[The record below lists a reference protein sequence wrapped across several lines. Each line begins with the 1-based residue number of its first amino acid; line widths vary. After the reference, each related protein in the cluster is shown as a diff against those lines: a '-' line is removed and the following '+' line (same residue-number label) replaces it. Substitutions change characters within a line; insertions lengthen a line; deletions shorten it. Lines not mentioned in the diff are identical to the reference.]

1 MQPASSAERSAGPV
15 LAELERSLGG
25 VIFGQQAL
33 ISDLLTALLA
43 RGHVLLEGVPGVAK
57 TLAARSLAQ
66 ALSLQFNRVQFTPD
80 LMPSDLL
87 GTHVF
92 RPQQGTFELLRGP
105 LFTEL
110 LVADEINRTP
120 PKTQAALLEAMEER
134 QISLEGQTHRLDPG
148 FFVVA
153 TQNPLEL
160 EGTYP
165 LPEAQLDRFLM
176 RIRVGYPAE
185 TEELS
190 AVRAFHE
197 RKGAQPSIA
206 PVVGREALRAL
217 QAQAGAVLCDDSV
230 LAYAVRVTRQT
241 RQDARVRLG
250 ASPRAAQALVAAA
263 KARAVLHGR
272 DFAMPDDVKE
282 VSQSVL
288 NHRLILTPEA
298 EVEGV
303 STSEVIARTLEQV
316 QVPR

>member
-1 MQPASSAERSAGPV
+1 MQPANVAEAAPSPLLTR
-15 LAELERSLGG
+15 LEQAIGG
-25 VIFGQQAL
+25 VIFGQKAL
-33 ISDLLTALLA
+33 VADLLTALLA

-57 TLAARSLAQ
+57 TLAARTLAQ
-66 ALSLQFNRVQFTPD
+66 ALSLEFNRVQFTPD

-92 RPQQGTFELLRGP
+92 RPQQGIFELVRGP
-105 LFTEL
+105 LFTQL

-134 QISLEGQTHRLDPG
+134 QITLEGRSHPLDPG

-176 RIRVGYPAE
+176 RIRVGYPGE
-185 TEELS
+185 GDELS
-190 AVRAFHE
+190 AVRAFHQRE
-197 RKGAQPSIA
+197 GAQPKLA
-206 PVVGREALRAL
+206 PVLSAEELRGL
-217 QAQAGAVLCDDSV
+217 QTQAGAVRCDDSV
-230 LAYAVRVTRQT
+230 LEYAVKLTRQT

-250 ASPRAAQALVAAA
+250 ASPRAAQALTAAA
-263 KARAVLHGR
+263 KARALLHAR
-272 DFAMPDDVKE
+272 DFALPDDVKE
-282 VSQSVL
+282 VARSVL

-303 STSEVIARTLEQV
+303 TADEVIARALEQV